1 MQAQTTA
8 IGQKTQIFNPYI
20 NHILF
25 TFKFLTI
32 MAKGIGLI
40 GNFKGKVGNT
50 VGYKLTASNNGQT
63 QGIRVYQPIVKN
75 PKTAAQAEQRAKLLA
90 VNATYRALK
99 MVIDRGN
106 EGLPYGNKSRLAWL
120 KSALKAEV
128 MPWYEK
134 GSIPSMPVGCRLTKG
149 SLASVGYTGEGDTLT
164 ISVANLADSTDIST
178 IGKLS
183 TALLA
188 GITTLKEGDQLTI
201 VGMYAGDNGNITEV
215 KSIVLDSTSTVAQDF
230 FTVGDNQVTHMYNDG
245 IAGYSVIVS
254 REGGNGEHLRSN
266 ESLVIPNSIKE
277 SAPYDAD
284 SKAAAIASYR
294 ASAASNSDW
303 AEESIQ

>member
-1 MQAQTTA
+1 
-8 IGQKTQIFNPYI
+8 
-20 NHILF
+20 
-25 TFKFLTI
+25 

-75 PKTAAQAEQRAKLLA
+75 PKTAGQAEQRAKLLA

-120 KSALKAEV
+120 KGALKSTQ
-128 MPWYEK
+128 MPWFEK
-134 GSIPSMPVGCRLTKG
+134 GTIAKAPVGCQVTKG
-149 SLASVGYTGEGDTLT
+149 SLASLSYNYSSDGLT
-164 ISVANLADSTDIST
+164 INCENVSSSTPVAT
-178 IGKLS
+178 IGNIS
-183 TALLA
+183 TALKSNYPF
-188 GITTLKEGDQLTI
+188 LKDGDQITFVYI
-201 VGMYAGDNGNITEV
+201 PVSNGPLMANVISFEIDATSAV
-215 KSIVLDSTSTVAQDF
+215 AADTLFASVSAIDSGLLF
-230 FTVGDNQVTHMYNDG
+230 DG
-245 IAGYSVIVS
+245 GTGADSGVIIVS
-254 REGGNGEHLRSN
+254 RQGEKGEHLRSN
-266 ESLVIPNSIKE
+266 EILVISSKMI
-277 SAPYDAD
+277 SAAPYDAD

>member
-1 MQAQTTA
+1 
-8 IGQKTQIFNPYI
+8 
-20 NHILF
+20 
-25 TFKFLTI
+25 

-75 PKTAAQAEQRAKLLA
+75 PKSAGQAEQRAKLLA

-120 KSALKAEV
+120 KGALKSTT
-128 MPWYEK
+128 MPWFEK
-134 GSIPSMPVGCRLTKG
+134 GSLVNFPVGCPLTKG
-149 SLASVGYTGEGDTLT
+149 SLPSLNAALNGMT
-164 ISVANLADSTDIST
+164 IDFPCDGVTSSTDVTT

-183 TALLA
+183 AAILA
-188 GITTLKEGDQLTI
+188 GNPKLKEGDQLTYVVAI
-201 VGMYAGDNGNITEV
+201 AGTDTLLTEI
-215 KSIVLDSTSTVAQDF
+215 KSIVLNSTSTEANSMLTADEGNIKYEPADAPTGF
-230 FTVGDNQVTHMYNDG
+230 A
-245 IAGYSVIVS
+245 IIVS
-254 REGGNGEHLRSN
+254 RQGDNGEHLRST
-266 ESLVIPNSIKE
+266 EVFAVPSKVSAG
-277 SAPYDAD
+277 APYDAD

-294 ASAASNSDW
+294 TRAAANSDW
-303 AEESIQ
+303 PEESIQ

>member
-1 MQAQTTA
+1 
-8 IGQKTQIFNPYI
+8 
-20 NHILF
+20 
-25 TFKFLTI
+25 

-75 PKTAAQAEQRAKLLA
+75 PKSAGQAEQRAKLLA

-120 KSALKAEV
+120 KTALKAEH

-134 GSIPSMPVGCRLTKG
+134 GAVVTMPVGCPLTKG
-149 SLASVGYTGEGDTLT
+149 SLAGVRAEIGEDTVT
-164 ISVANLADSTDIST
+164 INCPGVKASADAPTLGAI
-178 IGKLS
+178 S

-188 GITTLKEGDQLTI
+188 GYPTLKAGDQITI
-201 VGMYAGDNGNITEV
+201 VNCGRYGSALEANVYSFVLDATSTEVNANFGMQADNITF
-215 KSIVLDSTSTVAQDF
+215 DM
-230 FTVGDNQVTHMYNDG
+230 VGGMG
-245 IAGYSVIVS
+245 CGAVIVS
-254 REGGNGEHLRSN
+254 RQGDNGEHLRSTT
-266 ESLVIPNSIKE
+266 SLVINVGLVE
-277 SAPYDAD
+277 DVPYNEA

>member
-1 MQAQTTA
+1 
-8 IGQKTQIFNPYI
+8 
-20 NHILF
+20 
-25 TFKFLTI
+25 

-75 PKTAAQAEQRAKLLA
+75 PKSAGQAEQRAKLLA

-120 KSALKAEV
+120 KGALKAQT
-128 MPWYEK
+128 MPWFEK
-134 GSIPSMPVGCRLTKG
+134 GSQVNFPVGCPLTKG
-149 SLASVGYTGEGDTLT
+149 SLPSLVGAVNGMT
-164 ISVANLADSTDIST
+164 IDFPCDGVTSSTDVST

-183 TALLA
+183 AAILA
-188 GITTLKEGDQLTI
+188 GNPKLKEGDQLTYVVTI
-201 VGMYAGDNGNITEV
+201 AGTDTLLTEV
-215 KSIVLDSTSTVAQDF
+215 KSVVLNSTSTEANSML
-230 FTVGDNQVTHMYNDG
+230 TAGDGNIKYEPADEPTG
-245 IAGYSVIVS
+245 FAIIVS
-254 REGGNGEHLRSN
+254 RQGDNGEHLRST
-266 ESLVIPNSIKE
+266 EMFAVPSAVSAA
-277 SAPYDAD
+277 APYDAD

-294 ASAASNSDW
+294 TSAAANSDW

>member
-1 MQAQTTA
+1 
-8 IGQKTQIFNPYI
+8 
-20 NHILF
+20 
-25 TFKFLTI
+25 

-75 PKTAAQAEQRAKLLA
+75 PKSAGQAEQRAKLLA

-120 KSALKAEV
+120 KTALKAEG
-128 MPWYEK
+128 MPWFEK
-134 GSIPSMPVGCRLTKG
+134 GSTPNFAVFCPISRG
-149 SLASVGYTGEGDTLT
+149 SLQSLTYQFNADGIQLNASGVTAETVVNTVGT
-164 ISVANLADSTDIST
+164 
-178 IGKLS
+178 LS
-183 TALLA
+183 TAIKA
-188 GITTLKEGDQLTI
+188 AYPNIQDGDQLTF
-201 VGMYAGDNGNITEV
+201 VFVSGGDNNLAAEVISFEINTTSAESTETLFNDITPGVSEIMIGSRLNIGA
-215 KSIVLDSTSTVAQDF
+215 VAL
-230 FTVGDNQVTHMYNDG
+230 
-245 IAGYSVIVS
+245 IVS
-254 REGGNGEHLRSN
+254 RQGANGEHLRST
-266 ESLVIPNSIKE
+266 ESLKGDAASLA